1 MAEYTMRIDI
11 VSAEQHI
18 FSGETSFA
26 VFPGELGELG
36 VFPRHAPLLA
46 LIKPGSIRLHIPG
59 TEDVELIYVSGGI
72 LEVQPTLITLLTD
85 TAVRAD
91 DIDEAKALEAQ
102 KEARDKLKRR
112 EAGVDFAKAEAEL
125 AQAAAQLR
133 TIRKLRRPATH

>member
-1 MAEYTMRIDI
+1 MRIDI
-11 VSAEQHI
+11 VSAEQQI
-18 FSGETSFA
+18 FSGEASFA

-46 LIKPGSIRLHIPG
+46 LIKPGSIRLHVPG

-72 LEVQPTLITLLTD
+72 LEVQPTLVTLLTD

-91 DIDEAKALEAQ
+91 DIDEAKALQAQ

-133 TIRKLRRPATH
+133 AIKKLRRPATH